1 MGYLDAAEG
10 LSYNTSMVPASG
22 GLGEALEQ
30 HGPSDQNQRL
40 QYQSPSSAPP
50 VRVRVRVRVSAHTL
64 KLLVPLLPPL
74 SLPRTHLLQSITQLK
89 FEQLRIGKV
98 EGFSLR

>member
-10 LSYNTSMVPASG
+10 LSYNSSMVPASG

-50 VRVRVRVRVSAHTL
+50 VRVRVRVSAHTL
-64 KLLVPLLPPL
+64 KLLVPLLTPL
-74 SLPRTHLLQSITQLK
+74 SPPRTHLLQSITQLK
-89 FEQLRIGKV
+89 FEQLRFGKV